1 MNNSQLHAFSRSP
14 IDIDIKR
21 STFSRRA
28 ERLTS
33 FDAGKLIPLYV
44 SEILPGDTVKMNV
57 DFLCRSLT
65 PLTPVMDRAFID
77 IHFYFVPNRLVWNHW
92 KEFMGE
98 NTSSP
103 WVSETSYEVPTLQSH
118 DDSYVG
124 GYGFHIGSVAD
135 YMGLPVGIRG
145 IKVNFLPF
153 RGYALI
159 WNEWYRDENLQSPV
173 NIPLS
178 DYNGI
183 SVNHGLVDDEGYRYS
198 DFVASGYVQY
208 GAYGAAPLP
217 VAKFHDYFTSA
228 LPSPQKSAEPVSVP
242 LVGYAP
248 VISNPYVKEGDSS
261 SDVSLFRPQFWW
273 DKDGVVNN
281 MPTAITSLYNAGGLL
296 AQGNVGQ
303 NSSNLGSILPK
314 LSLVADLPAASAVT
328 INALL
333 NAFSLQRWFERA
345 ARGGSRYIETIRAHF
360 GVNPPDYMLARPE
373 FLGGKRIQLS
383 MSQVNQTSQ
392 TEGVNALGS
401 TGAYS
406 KTFDNAYYFTKSFV
420 EHGFLF
426 GMVMVRAEH
435 SYSQGINKMWS
446 RKSMTDYY
454 WVEFAHLSEQPIY
467 NREIYAQGTDTD
479 NEVFGYQEAYAE
491 YRYDPKI
498 CSGLMRPS
506 LGSAG
511 LGIWNYG
518 DVYTALPTLSPS
530 WIVEPQSNIARTLA
544 VQGEQASQFYGDF
557 VFDAVY
563 TRPMPLYSI
572 PGLLDYN

>member
-1 MNNSQLHAFSRSP
+1 MNNGQLHEFSRNP
-14 IDIDIKR
+14 VDINIQR

-33 FDAGKLIPLYV
+33 FDAGKLIPLYL

-65 PLTPVMDRAFID
+65 PLTPVMDRAYID
-77 IHFYFVPNRLVWNHW
+77 IHFYFVPNRLVWTHW

-98 NTSSP
+98 NSAGPWAPTTEYSVPQLISAPTSGSG
-103 WVSETSYEVPTLQSH
+103 T
-118 DDSYVG
+118 
-124 GYGFHIGSVAD
+124 GFLSGSVAD
-135 YMGLPVGIRG
+135 YMGLPVNVGDLS
-145 IKVNFLPF
+145 VNALPF

-159 WNEWYRDENLQSPV
+159 WNDWYRDENIQSPCNV
-173 NIPLS
+173 PIDDNS
-178 DYNGI
+178 YN
-183 SVNHGLVDDEGYRYS
+183 SSRRGLGSGDFSYEN
-198 DFVASGYVQY
+198 FVASSYVTN
-208 GAYGAAPLP
+208 GALGAAPLP
-217 VAKFHDYFTSA
+217 VAKFHDYFTSS

-248 VISNPYVKEGDSS
+248 VGASPFSNTYFNPVLYDNNKGELGDMPLGSS
-261 SDVSLFRPQFWW
+261 GAGSLSF
-273 DKDGVVNN
+273 
-281 MPTAITSLYNAGGLL
+281 
-296 AQGNVGQ
+296 GQ
-303 NSSNLGSILPK
+303 NGTFTSFGAVYMNLA
-314 LSLVADLPAASAVT
+314 ADLSANSAVT
-328 INALL
+328 INALR
-333 NAFSLQRWFERA
+333 NAFALQRWFERA
-345 ARGGSRYIETIRAHF
+345 ARGGSRYVETIRAHF

-406 KTFDNAYYFTKSFV
+406 KTFDNDYYFTKSFV

-446 RKSMTDYY
+446 RKAMTDYY
-454 WVEFAHLSEQPIY
+454 WVEFAHLSEQPVY
-467 NREIYAQGTDTD
+467 NKEIFAQGTREDD
-479 NEVFGYQEAYAE
+479 KVFGYQEAYAE

-506 LGSAG
+506 LGSSG

-518 DVYTALPTLSPS
+518 DFYTALPTLSPS

-544 VQGEQASQFYGDF
+544 VQSQQASQFYGDF

-572 PGLLDYN
+572 PGLLDHN

>member
-1 MNNSQLHAFSRSP
+1 MNNSQLHAFSHSP
-14 IDIDIKR
+14 VDIDIKR

-44 SEILPGDTVKMNV
+44 SEILPGDTVKMSV

-65 PLTPVMDRAFID
+65 PLTPVMDRAYID
-77 IHFYFVPNRLVWNHW
+77 IHFYFVPNRLVWSHW

-98 NTSSP
+98 NNSSAWAPTTEYSVPQLTSP
-103 WVSETSYEVPTLQSH
+103 PDTVT
-118 DDSYVG
+118 
-124 GYGFHIGSVAD
+124 GSAGWSQGTVAD
-135 YMGLPVGIRG
+135 YMGIPLSIGGIS
-145 IKVNFLPF
+145 VNALPF
-153 RGYALI
+153 RAYALI
-159 WNEWYRDENLQSPV
+159 WNEWYRDENVQQPCF
-173 NIPLS
+173 IPLS
-178 DYNGI
+178 DDTKVGSNWGVL
-183 SVNHGLVDDEGYRYS
+183 SDGEYS
-198 DFVASGYVQY
+198 YLSYVSSY
-208 GAYGAAPLP
+208 YVSRGSLGGAPLP

-248 VISNPYVKEGDSS
+248 VENIGFSGTFFSP
-261 SDVSLFRPQFWW
+261 
-273 DKDGVVNN
+273 
-281 MPTAITSLYNAGGLL
+281 SLY
-296 AQGNVGQ
+296 
-303 NSSNLGSILPK
+303 SDNLGAPLTSGIPLGSNGG
-314 LSLVADLPAASAVT
+314 SLASGQSGSFTDFGKVYMNLGANLGEASAVT
-328 INALL
+328 INALR
-333 NAFSLQRWFERA
+333 NAFALQRWFERA

-506 LGSAG
+506 LGSSG

-518 DVYTALPTLSPS
+518 DVYTSLPTLSPS

-572 PGLLDYN
+572 PGLLDHN

>member
-1 MNNSQLHAFSRSP
+1 MNNGQLHEFSRNP
-14 IDIDIKR
+14 VDINVSR

-65 PLTPVMDRAFID
+65 PLTPVMDRAYID
-77 IHFYFVPNRLVWNHW
+77 IHFYFVPNRLVWSHW

-98 NTSSP
+98 NSSGP
-103 WVSETSYEVPTLQSH
+103 WAPTTEYSVPQIIAAPATGS
-118 DDSYVG
+118 G
-124 GYGFHIGSVAD
+124 KGFPVGSVAD
-135 YMGLPVGIRG
+135 YMGLPVNVDNIS
-145 IKVNFLPF
+145 VNALPF

-159 WNEWYRDENLQSPV
+159 WNDWYRDENIQSSCYINMGDDTV
-173 NIPLS
+173 ECS
-178 DYNGI
+178 RRGFGSGDY
-183 SVNHGLVDDEGYRYS
+183 SYEA
-198 DFVASGYVQY
+198 FVASYYV
-208 GAYGAAPLP
+208 GSGSKAAAPLP

-228 LPSPQKSAEPVSVP
+228 LPSPQKSAEPVSIP
-242 LVGYAP
+242 MVGYAP
-248 VISNPYVKEGDSS
+248 VENTGFSTTFFTPNVYSS
-261 SDVSLFRPQFWW
+261 SNGASLPAGTSFGS
-273 DKDGVVNN
+273 DG
-281 MPTAITSLYNAGGLL
+281 TSLAAGANGSSTF
-296 AQGNVGQ
+296 N
-303 NSSNLGSILPK
+303 NSVYMNLGANLGE
-314 LSLVADLPAASAVT
+314 ASAVT
-328 INALL
+328 INALR
-333 NAFSLQRWFERA
+333 NAFALQRWFERA
-345 ARGGSRYIETIRAHF
+345 ARGGSRYVETIRSHF

-373 FLGGKRIQLS
+373 FLGGKRIQLN

-392 TEGVNALGS
+392 TQGVNALGS

-406 KTFDNAYYFTKSFV
+406 KTFDNDYYFTKSFV

-426 GMVMVRAEH
+426 GMVMIRAEH

-446 RKSMTDYY
+446 RKAMTDYY
-454 WVEFAHLSEQPIY
+454 WVEFAHLSEQPVY
-467 NREIYAQGTDTD
+467 NREIYAQGIDKD

-498 CSGLMRPS
+498 CSGLMRPF
-506 LGSAG
+506 LGNSG

-518 DVYTALPTLSPS
+518 DIYTALPTLSPS

-544 VQGEQASQFYGDF
+544 VQDQQASQFYGDF

-572 PGLLDYN
+572 PGLLDHN

>member
-1 MNNSQLHAFSRSP
+1 MNNGQLHEFSRNP
-14 IDIDIKR
+14 VDINIQR

-65 PLTPVMDRAFID
+65 PLTPVMDRAYID
-77 IHFYFVPNRLVWNHW
+77 IHFYFVPNRLVWSHW

-98 NTSSP
+98 NTAGPWAPSTEYRVPQLNSP
-103 WVSETSYEVPTLQSH
+103 SNQVTGTAGFATGG
-118 DDSYVG
+118 VG
-124 GYGFHIGSVAD
+124 D
-135 YMGLPVGIRG
+135 YMGLPVNVDGLV
-145 IKVNFLPF
+145 VNALPF

-159 WNEWYRDENLQSPV
+159 WNEWYRDENIQAPCNV
-173 NIPLS
+173 PLS
-178 DYNGI
+178 DGI
-183 SVNHGLVDDEGYRYS
+183 SNGSNYGLGTTGHTYEDYIT
-198 DFVASGYVQY
+198 SGYVSR
-208 GAYGAAPLP
+208 GAFGAAPLP

-228 LPSPQKSAEPVSVP
+228 LPSPQKSAEPVSIP

-248 VISNPYVKEGDSS
+248 IQNTQIPNRFFSPALYKSTDG
-261 SDVSLFRPQFWW
+261 VSL
-273 DKDGVVNN
+273 GSGY
-281 MPTAITSLYNAGGLL
+281 A
-296 AQGNVGQ
+296 
-303 NSSNLGSILPK
+303 LGSFES
-314 LSLVADLPAASAVT
+314 SLAYNGSQTFGSNGEVYLNLAADLSEASSVT
-328 INALL
+328 INSLR
-333 NAFSLQRWFERA
+333 NAFALQRWFERA
-345 ARGGSRYIETIRAHF
+345 ARGGSRYVETIRAHF

-406 KTFDNAYYFTKSFV
+406 KTFDNDYYFTKSFV

-426 GMVMVRAEH
+426 GLVMIRAEH

-446 RKSMTDYY
+446 RKVMTDYY
-454 WVEFAHLSEQPIY
+454 WVEFANLSEQPVY
-467 NREIYAQGTDTD
+467 NKEIYAQGTNQD

-506 LGSAG
+506 LGSSG

-518 DVYTALPTLSPS
+518 DVYSALPTLSPS

-544 VQGEQASQFYGDF
+544 VQSGQASQFYGDF

-572 PGLLDYN
+572 PGLLDHN

>member
-14 IDIDIKR
+14 VDIDIKR

-65 PLTPVMDRAFID
+65 PLTPVMDRAYID
-77 IHFYFVPNRLVWNHW
+77 IHFYFVPNRLVWTHW

-98 NTSSP
+98 NNSSFWAPTTEYSVPQLTSP
-103 WVSETSYEVPTLQSH
+103 PNTVTGVA
-118 DDSYVG
+118 
-124 GYGFHIGSVAD
+124 GFGVGSVAD
-135 YMGLPVGIRG
+135 YMGLPVNVDNLS
-145 IKVNFLPF
+145 VNALPF

-159 WNEWYRDENLQSPV
+159 WNDWYRDENLQQPCYV
-173 NIPLS
+173 VLS
-178 DYNGI
+178 DVVLGGSNA
-183 SVNHGLVDDEGYRYS
+183 GLASSGEYDYS
-198 DFVASGYVQY
+198 SYVSSY
-208 GAYGAAPLP
+208 YVSRGCAGAAPLP

-228 LPSPQKSAEPVSVP
+228 LPAPQKSAEPVSIP

-248 VISNPYVKEGDSS
+248 VENIGFSGTFFSP
-261 SDVSLFRPQFWW
+261 
-273 DKDGVVNN
+273 
-281 MPTAITSLYNAGGLL
+281 SLYSDNIGGSL
-296 AQGNVGQ
+296 ASGIPLGSNGGSLASGQ
-303 NSSNLGSILPK
+303 SGTFTDFGKVYMNLGANLGES
-314 LSLVADLPAASAVT
+314 SAVT
-328 INALL
+328 INALR
-333 NAFSLQRWFERA
+333 NAFALQRWFERA

-446 RKSMTDYY
+446 RKAMTDYY

-518 DVYTALPTLSPS
+518 DVYTSLPTLSSS

-572 PGLLDYN
+572 PGLLDHN

>member
-1 MNNSQLHAFSRSP
+1 MNNRQLHAFSSSP
-14 IDIDIKR
+14 VDINVSR

-65 PLTPVMDRAFID
+65 PLTPVMDRAYID

-98 NTSSP
+98 NTAGHWAPTTEYS
-103 WVSETSYEVPTLQSH
+103 VPQMIAAPATGS
-118 DDSYVG
+118 G
-124 GYGFHIGSVAD
+124 KGFPVGSVAD
-135 YMGLPVGIRG
+135 YMGLPVNVENIS
-145 IKVNFLPF
+145 VNALPF

-159 WNEWYRDENLQSPV
+159 WNDWYRDENIQSPCNV
-173 NIPLS
+173 PMGDAS
-178 DYNGI
+178 VSSSRRGFGSGDY
-183 SVNHGLVDDEGYRYS
+183 SYEA
-198 DFVASGYVQY
+198 FVASYYVSN
-208 GAYGAAPLP
+208 GASAAAPLP

-228 LPSPQKSAEPVSVP
+228 LPSPQKSAEPVSIP
-242 LVGYAP
+242 MVGYAP
-248 VISNPYVKEGDSS
+248 IENTGFSTTFFTPNVYSS
-261 SDVSLFRPQFWW
+261 SNGASLPSGTPFGS
-273 DKDGVVNN
+273 DGISLAAGVNGSSTFN
-281 MPTAITSLYNAGGLL
+281 
-296 AQGNVGQ
+296 
-303 NSSNLGSILPK
+303 NSVFMNLGANLGE
-314 LSLVADLPAASAVT
+314 ASAVT
-328 INALL
+328 INALR
-333 NAFSLQRWFERA
+333 NAFALQRWFERA

-383 MSQVNQTSQ
+383 MSQVNQTSETQ
-392 TEGVNALGS
+392 GVNALGT

-406 KTFDNAYYFTKSFV
+406 KTFDNDYYFTKSFV

-426 GMVMVRAEH
+426 GMVMIRAEH

-446 RKSMTDYY
+446 RRAMTDYY
-454 WVEFAHLSEQPIY
+454 WVEFANLSEQPVY
-467 NREIYAQGTDTD
+467 NKEIYAQGISKDD
-479 NEVFGYQEAYAE
+479 EIFGYQEAYAE

-506 LGSAG
+506 LGSTG

-518 DVYTALPTLSPS
+518 DLYDALPTLSPS
-530 WIVEPQSNIARTLA
+530 WIVEPQSNIGRTLA
-544 VQGEQASQFYGDF
+544 VQSEQSSQFYGDF

-572 PGLLDYN
+572 PGLLDHN

>member
-1 MNNSQLHAFSRSP
+1 MNNGQLHEFSHNP
-14 IDIDIKR
+14 VDINVQR

-65 PLTPVMDRAFID
+65 PLTPVMDRAYID

-98 NTSSP
+98 NSAGPWAPTTEYRVPQLISSP
-103 WVSETSYEVPTLQSH
+103 TSGSGT
-118 DDSYVG
+118 
-124 GYGFHIGSVAD
+124 GFLTGSVAD
-135 YMGLPVGIRG
+135 YMGLPVNIGDLS
-145 IKVNFLPF
+145 VNALPF

-159 WNEWYRDENLQSPV
+159 WNEWYRDENIQSPCNV
-173 NIPLS
+173 PM
-178 DYNGI
+178 
-183 SVNHGLVDDEGYRYS
+183 VDDSFNSSRRGLGSGEFSYESY
-198 DFVASGYVQY
+198 VAISYVTN
-208 GAYGAAPLP
+208 GALGAAPLP

-228 LPSPQKSAEPVSVP
+228 LPSPQKSAEPVSIP

-248 VISNPYVKEGDSS
+248 IQNTTFSNSYFSPVLYKT
-261 SDVSLFRPQFWW
+261 P
-273 DKDGVVNN
+273 DG
-281 MPTAITSLYNAGGLL
+281 TTLGSGYALGAFESALAYNGSQTFGSNGEVYFNLSA
-296 AQGNVGQ
+296 
-303 NSSNLGSILPK
+303 NLGES
-314 LSLVADLPAASAVT
+314 SAVT
-328 INALL
+328 INALR
-333 NAFSLQRWFERA
+333 NAFALQRWFERA
-345 ARGGSRYIETIRAHF
+345 ARGGSRYVETIRAHF

-446 RKSMTDYY
+446 RRAMTDYY
-454 WVEFAHLSEQPIY
+454 WVEFAHLSEQPVY
-467 NREIYAQGTDTD
+467 NKEIYAQGNSKD

-498 CSGLMRPS
+498 CSGLMRPN
-506 LGSAG
+506 LGSSG

-518 DVYTALPTLSPS
+518 DVYTALPTLTPS

-557 VFDAVY
+557 VFDAVF

-572 PGLLDYN
+572 PGLLDHN

>member
-1 MNNSQLHAFSRSP
+1 MNNRQLHAFSSSP
-14 IDIDIKR
+14 VDINVSR

-33 FDAGKLIPLYV
+33 FDSGKLIPLYV

-65 PLTPVMDRAFID
+65 PLTPVMDRAYID
-77 IHFYFVPNRLVWNHW
+77 IHFYFVPNRLVWTHW
-92 KEFMGE
+92 KNFMGE
-98 NTSSP
+98 NTGGP
-103 WVSETSYEVPTLQSH
+103 WAPTTEYQVPQLGAPLS
-118 DDSYVG
+118 DAYG
-124 GYGFHIGSVAD
+124 GPGFGVGSVAD
-135 YMGLPVGIRG
+135 YMGLPVNKTGLS
-145 IKVNFLPF
+145 VNALPF

-159 WNEWYRDENLQSPV
+159 WNEWYRDENVQTPCNV
-173 NIPLS
+173 PT
-178 DYNGI
+178 DDKVRYG
-183 SVNHGLVDDEGYRYS
+183 VRHGLVDNAGYTYA
-198 DFVASGYVQY
+198 DYVASLYVNS
-208 GAYGAAPLP
+208 GSLGAAPLP

-228 LPSPQKSAEPVSVP
+228 LPSPQKSAEPVSIP
-242 LVGYAP
+242 LAGIAP
-248 VISNPYVKEGDSS
+248 V
-261 SDVSLFRPQFWW
+261 
-273 DKDGVVNN
+273 
-281 MPTAITSLYNAGGLL
+281 
-296 AQGNVGQ
+296 GNVETG
-303 NSSNLGSILPK
+303 GSPFVPK
-314 LSLVADLPAASAVT
+314 LYFYETGLPLNPDFQLGIGDQYGNLARSEHVDQTLGFSNNTKVTMNLAANLNEASAVT
-328 INALL
+328 INALR
-333 NAFSLQRWFERA
+333 NAFALQRWFERA
-345 ARGGSRYIETIRAHF
+345 ARGGSRYVETIRAHF

-406 KTFDNAYYFTKSFV
+406 KTFDNDYYFTKSFV

-426 GMVMVRAEH
+426 GMVMIRAEH

-446 RKSMTDYY
+446 RKAMTDYY
-454 WVEFAHLSEQPIY
+454 WVEFANLSEQPVY
-467 NREIYAQGTDTD
+467 NREIFAQGNDKD

-506 LGSAG
+506 LGSNG

-572 PGLLDYN
+572 PGLLDHN

>member
-14 IDIDIKR
+14 VDIDIKR

-65 PLTPVMDRAFID
+65 PLTPVMDRAYID
-77 IHFYFVPNRLVWNHW
+77 IHFYFVPNRLVWSHW
-92 KEFMGE
+92 KNFMGE
-98 NTSSP
+98 NTSSVWAP
-103 WVSETSYEVPTLQSH
+103 TTEYSVPQLLSP
-118 DDSYVG
+118 SSLALG
-124 GYGFHIGSVAD
+124 KAGFGVGSVAD
-135 YMGLPVGIRG
+135 YMGLPVNVDNLS
-145 IKVNFLPF
+145 VNALPF

-159 WNEWYRDENLQSPV
+159 WNEWYRDENIQSPCHIAFNTDSPV
-173 NIPLS
+173 RGSNSGLAPS
-178 DYNGI
+178 GDYSWENYVSTSYVTTG
-183 SVNHGLVDDEGYRYS
+183 SV
-198 DFVASGYVQY
+198 
-208 GAYGAAPLP
+208 GAAPLP

-248 VISNPYVKEGDSS
+248 IENIA
-261 SDVSLFRPQFWW
+261 F
-273 DKDGVVNN
+273 
-281 MPTAITSLYNAGGLL
+281 
-296 AQGNVGQ
+296 QGNFFQ
-303 NSSNLGSILPK
+303 PFLYSSNNGVPLGDHYPLGSDGSGLASGQYDDK
-314 LSLVADLPAASAVT
+314 VTYNQKVYMNLGANLGENSAVT
-328 INALL
+328 INALR
-333 NAFSLQRWFERA
+333 NAFALQRWFERA

-454 WVEFAHLSEQPIY
+454 WVEFAHLSEQPIF
-467 NREIYAQGTDTD
+467 NREIYVQGTSVDD
-479 NEVFGYQEAYAE
+479 EVFGYQEAYAE

-506 LGSAG
+506 LGSSG

-544 VQGEQASQFYGDF
+544 VQSEQASQFYGDF

-572 PGLLDYN
+572 PGLLDHN

>member
-14 IDIDIKR
+14 VDIDIKR

-77 IHFYFVPNRLVWNHW
+77 IHFYFVPNRLVWTHW

-103 WVSETSYEVPTLQSH
+103 WVSATEYSVPQLSSGISQNH
-118 DDSYVG
+118 G
-124 GYGFHIGSVAD
+124 GIGFGVGSVAD
-135 YMGLPVGIRG
+135 YMGLPVNLGG
-145 IKVNFLPF
+145 FTVNALPF

-159 WNEWYRDENLQSPV
+159 WNDWYRDENLQSPC
-173 NIPLS
+173 NIRFSSDSLS
-178 DYNGI
+178 VGNR
-183 SVNHGLVDDEGYRYS
+183 HGLIDLEGYTYA
-198 DFVASGYVQY
+198 DFVSSTYVSD
-208 GAYGAAPLP
+208 GVLGCAPLP

-248 VISNPYVKEGDSS
+248 IEN
-261 SDVSLFRPQFWW
+261 
-273 DKDGVVNN
+273 
-281 MPTAITSLYNAGGLL
+281 TAF
-296 AQGNVGQ
+296 QGNFFQ
-303 NSSNLGSILPK
+303 PFLYSSNNGVPLGDHYPLGSDGSGL
-314 LSLVADLPAASAVT
+314 ASGQYDDAVTYNQKVYMNLGANLGENSAIT
-328 INALL
+328 INALR
-333 NAFSLQRWFERA
+333 NAFALQRWFERA

-506 LGSAG
+506 LGASG

-518 DVYTALPTLSPS
+518 DFYTALPTLSPS

-544 VQGEQASQFYGDF
+544 VQSEQASQFYGDF

-572 PGLLDYN
+572 PGLLDHN

>member
-1 MNNSQLHAFSRSP
+1 MNNGQLHEFSSNP
-14 IDIDIKR
+14 VDINIQR

-65 PLTPVMDRAFID
+65 PLTPVMDRAYID
-77 IHFYFVPNRLVWNHW
+77 IHFYFVPNRLVWSHW

-98 NTSSP
+98 NTAGP
-103 WVSETSYEVPTLQSH
+103 WAPTTEYRIPQIKVSGT
-118 DDSYVG
+118 
-124 GYGFHIGSVAD
+124 GYLSGTVAD
-135 YMGLPVGIRG
+135 YFGLPVGVG
-145 IKVNFLPF
+145 NLSFNALPF

-159 WNEWYRDENLQSPV
+159 WNEWYRDENIQSPC

-178 DYNGI
+178 DSDVSGTNSGVRNDSEYLSFI
-183 SVNHGLVDDEGYRYS
+183 SS
-198 DFVASGYVQY
+198 TYVSY
-208 GAYGAAPLP
+208 GATGAAPLP

-228 LPSPQKSAEPVSVP
+228 LPSPQKSAEPVSIP

-248 VISNPYVKEGDSS
+248 IENTTFSNTFFSP
-261 SDVSLFRPQFWW
+261 
-273 DKDGVVNN
+273 
-281 MPTAITSLYNAGGLL
+281 SLYKSTNGVTLGSGVALGSDGSQLSYS
-296 AQGNVGQ
+296 Q
-303 NSSNLGSILPK
+303 NQTFGSSGEVYLNLGANLGE
-314 LSLVADLPAASAVT
+314 ASAVT
-328 INALL
+328 INALR
-333 NAFSLQRWFERA
+333 NAFALQRWFERA
-345 ARGGSRYIETIRAHF
+345 ARGGSRYVETIRAHF

-446 RKSMTDYY
+446 RKAMTDYY
-454 WVEFAHLSEQPIY
+454 WVEFAHLSEQPVY
-467 NREIYAQGTDTD
+467 NKEIYAQGTDKD

-506 LGSAG
+506 LGSTG

-518 DVYTALPTLSPS
+518 DVYSALPTLSPS

-544 VQGEQASQFYGDF
+544 VQGDQASQFYGDF

-572 PGLLDYN
+572 PGLLDHN

>member
-1 MNNSQLHAFSRSP
+1 MNNRQLHAFSEAPVDINVQRSN
-14 IDIDIKR
+14 
-21 STFSRRA
+21 FSRRA

-65 PLTPVMDRAFID
+65 PLTPVMDRAYID
-77 IHFYFVPNRLVWNHW
+77 VHFYFVPNRLVWSHW
-92 KEFMGE
+92 KNFMGE
-98 NTSSP
+98 NTAGP
-103 WVSETSYEVPTLQSH
+103 WAPTTEYQVPQLGAPLN
-118 DDSYVG
+118 DAYG
-124 GYGFHIGSVAD
+124 GPGFGVGSVAD
-135 YMGLPVGIRG
+135 YMGLPVNKTGLS
-145 IKVNFLPF
+145 VNALPF

-159 WNEWYRDENLQSPV
+159 WNEWYRDENVQSPCNV
-173 NIPLS
+173 PV
-178 DYNGI
+178 DDKMRYG
-183 SVNHGLVDDEGYRYS
+183 VRHGLVDNVGYTYA
-198 DFVASGYVQY
+198 DYVASLYVNS
-208 GAYGAAPLP
+208 GSLGAAPLP

-228 LPSPQKSAEPVSVP
+228 LPSPQKASEPVSIP
-242 LVGYAP
+242 LAGYAP
-248 VISNPYVKEGDSS
+248 VENTGFSTTFFSPAVYSS
-261 SDVSLFRPQFWW
+261 SNGASLPAGTPFGS
-273 DKDGVVNN
+273 DG
-281 MPTAITSLYNAGGLL
+281 TSLAAGANGSSTF
-296 AQGNVGQ
+296 N
-303 NSSNLGSILPK
+303 NSVYMNLGANLGE
-314 LSLVADLPAASAVT
+314 ASAVT
-328 INALL
+328 INALR
-333 NAFSLQRWFERA
+333 NAFALQRWFERA

-406 KTFDNAYYFTKSFV
+406 KTFDNSYYFTKSFV

-426 GMVMVRAEH
+426 GMVMIRAEH

-454 WVEFAHLSEQPIY
+454 WVEFAHLSEQPVY
-467 NREIYAQGTDTD
+467 NKEIFAQGNSKDD
-479 NEVFGYQEAYAE
+479 EVFGYQEAYAE
-491 YRYDPKI
+491 YRYDPKL

-506 LGSAG
+506 LGSSG

-518 DVYTALPTLSPS
+518 DVYEALPTLSPS
-530 WIVEPQSNIARTLA
+530 WIVEPQSNIGRTLA
-544 VQGEQASQFYGDF
+544 VQSDQASQFYGDF
-557 VFDAVY
+557 VFDAIY

-572 PGLLDYN
+572 PGLLDHN